1 MIDLLDALDV
11 FLGEAARATKQRAL
25 NRLGPSLQRAMA
37 AAFRK
42 QGRIFVGK
50 LGALRDKW
58 PVQEAAEIPSE
69 FSEWELFWMEASN
82 LSAEAMVNPIVRARS
97 TALMMGGE
105 SLAQALNMAMTFD
118 LANPLAVARVRDYGA
133 KLVSNVNETTKGYI
147 RTIIGNGLEGGQSY
161 DKVARSLL
169 DRFEEFAVGKPQ
181 QAIDSRAHLI
191 AITEIGEAYEVGNA
205 TVADDLRQAGLPM
218 QKSWLTS
225 RDSRV
230 SDGCQEN
237 ADAGWIPL
245 EAAFPSGHMHPLRFP
260 GCRCAALY
268 RRIGAGA

>member
-1 MIDLLDALDV
+1 
-11 FLGEAARATKQRAL
+11 
-25 NRLGPSLQRAMA
+25 MA

-147 RTIIGNGLEGGQSY
+147 RTIIGNGLEGG
-161 DKVARSLL
+161 
-169 DRFEEFAVGKPQ
+169 
-181 QAIDSRAHLI
+181 
-191 AITEIGEAYEVGNA
+191 
-205 TVADDLRQAGLPM
+205 
-218 QKSWLTS
+218 
-225 RDSRV
+225 
-230 SDGCQEN
+230 
-237 ADAGWIPL
+237 
-245 EAAFPSGHMHPLRFP
+245 
-260 GCRCAALY
+260 
-268 RRIGAGA
+268 